1 MITVFHTSSRS
12 NDKFIEFRDNWI
24 LENPNI
30 LVYPEFQDYNK
41 PYSDLLKQME
51 NGDVV
56 IFITNPL
63 THKTNA
69 RLIHGLGNFER
80 ILQRMQFKYINH
92 AAILRNENK
101 EKKLKFKSTVNSLN
115 LIEFFEDNIND
126 FETLSNYY
134 TSLNP
139 FHKKYEE
146 FNTANVFSKKRHFNI
161 VFARQL
167 FCYMLRENH
176 ITYNEIAFLFEME
189 SHASAMN
196 NVDRIAE
203 YIEIYAKRIEIELI
217 TKLQI
222 KLREEICK

>member
-1 MITVFHTSSRS
+1 MITVYHTSSRS
-12 NDKFIEFRDNWI
+12 NDKLIEFRDNWI

-30 LVYPEFQDYNK
+30 LVYPEFENYDK
-41 PYSDLLKQME
+41 PYSELLRQME

-56 IFITNPL
+56 IFIMKPL
-63 THKTNA
+63 KHKTDA

-80 ILQRMQFKYINH
+80 ILCKMEFNYINH
-92 AAILRNENK
+92 AGVLRNENR

-115 LIEFFEDNIND
+115 LIQFFEDNIND

-167 FCYMLRENH
+167 FCYILRENY
-176 ITYNEIAFLFEME
+176 ITYNEIAFLFQME

-203 YIEIYAKRIEIELI
+203 YIEIYAKRIEKELI

-222 KLREEICK
+222 KLGEEICK